1 MGGRRPSGGGVR
13 SAGGV
18 KNLLNDPSLLR
29 RLETIDLALNE
40 PTLTT
45 MRALIFCFFSLLGI
59 FPADC
64 FGQGPVDSMPGI
76 NSSNP
81 MATRLDKKIDTKIR
95 QAMKRKELVG
105 LVVGILK
112 NGKPTYY
119 CYGETK
125 KGTGQL
131 PNEHTIFEIGSLTK
145 TFTGTL
151 LAYAVSDGKAS
162 LNDPVNKYLPDSIP
176 TLEYQGTPITLV
188 TLSNH
193 TSGLPRMPSNVD
205 SSHPG
210 RVFIDYNDNDLYSF
224 FMNFKLPRKPG
235 GKMEYSNLGGATL
248 GVVLE
253 RIYHTSYDS
262 LVIKL
267 ICDPLNMND
276 TRLEVPAADSLRFA
290 HGYGPKGKGVRAWP
304 MKAFA
309 GAGGIRSTAAD
320 MLKYAQANMGDAPPP
335 LNKAILLSHTSTFR
349 DKDVDMGLGWGI
361 GRYQHRDLFTHD
373 GETGGFQSFI
383 VIYPTKQTAIII
395 LLNKATH
402 DDDLLDDLGSDIGL
416 MVEKN

>member
-1 MGGRRPSGGGVR
+1 M
-13 SAGGV
+13 V
-18 KNLLNDPSLLR
+18 KPHFSVGLFLRARVKIMLNTSFQLR
-29 RLETIDLALNE
+29 QRARIGLALVE
-40 PTLTT
+40 PTLTI
-45 MRALIFCFFSLLGI
+45 MRELIFFSLSFLWI
-59 FPADC
+59 FPAESS
-64 FGQGPVDSMPGI
+64 GQNSVDSMPVI

-81 MATRLDKKIDTKIR
+81 MATRLDRKIDTKIR

-112 NGKPTYY
+112 NGHDSYY

-125 KGTGQL
+125 RGNGQL
-131 PNEHTIFEIGSLTK
+131 PDEQTIFEIGSLTK

-151 LAYAVSDGKAS
+151 LAYAVLDGKAS

-176 TLEYQGTPITLV
+176 SLEYQGSPITLV

-193 TSGLPRMPSNVD
+193 TSGLPRMPTNVD

-210 RVFIDYNDNDLYSF
+210 RVFIDYSYSDLYQF
-224 FMNFKLPRKPG
+224 LTNFKLPRKPG
-235 GKMEYSNLGGATL
+235 ERMDYSNLGGAIL

-253 RIYHTSYDS
+253 RIYRTTYDS
-262 LVIKL
+262 LVVKL
-267 ICDPLNMND
+267 ICDPLKMSD
-276 TRLEVPAADSLRFA
+276 TRIEVPAADSLRFA
-290 HGYGPKGKGVRAWP
+290 HGYGPKGKGVRAWN
-304 MKAFA
+304 MKTFA
-309 GAGGIRSTAAD
+309 GAGGLRSTAAD

-335 LNKAILLSHTSTFR
+335 LNQAILLSHTSTFH
-349 DKDVDMGLGWGI
+349 DKDADMGLGWGI
-361 GRYQHRDLFTHD
+361 GKYQHRDLFTHD

-383 VIYPTKQTAIII
+383 VIDPTKQTAIVI

-402 DDDLLDDLGSDIGL
+402 DDDLLDDLGTDIGL